1 MYHVV
6 FVGHQQL
13 LFFLK
18 VVPVAENRRAS
29 QSVAASRSDGYVMVQ
44 AIRICIWPVSPAI
57 SSSYVAWYMGY
68 GLNWFGVSAV

>member
-44 AIRICIWPVSPAI
+44 AILICIWPVDLSPAI
-57 SSSYVAWYMGY
+57 LSSYVAWY
-68 GLNWFGVSAV
+68 GLWA